1 MKMHHTFHRSA
12 PADRA
17 RTLPWLLVLLVCA
30 AAALWIGWIGF
41 EASDDSLYWQGAMKV
56 MTQPPFPG
64 DNHWTTRFP
73 LTLTFAAMLR
83 AMGQG
88 FAAFAVTAMI
98 FYALLVAVTGAF
110 AARIAGARAGWI
122 AALLTATLPVI
133 VSHATTVSVD
143 LIEAAALILGIM
155 LLGGARADRR
165 GYLRG
170 VAAGVAFGVAVLCRE
185 TSVLPLVGLVPL
197 FLLGRPVPRGVLIA
211 VGVGVAIVL
220 GGEALYQ
227 WALTGDPLRRYTIA
241 FNHDDHI
248 DRAANMEGNFL
259 LWPPIDPLLVLLIN
273 DDFGLLFWIAGAA
286 VGLEA
291 WGLVPREQRSRM
303 VVLAA
308 MAGAMFLLVAVL
320 YGKLVLNPRYFTL
333 PALTAVVIVAI
344 WVARL
349 PAVWRTVLLVAIVSS
364 NLLLMGVGNAH
375 PRWVMEAM
383 VEASAAYPRELIA
396 ADPQTVRRALIPM
409 LYAGRENLRY
419 APARAGGLEIAA
431 ADHAPAGRVIAR
443 YPSPPTKV
451 GAILRALR
459 LEPLVPGAVARRM
472 FAPSPEAVLVRRSS

>member
-1 MKMHHTFHRSA
+1 MHHTFHRIA
-12 PADRA
+12 PDDQSRA
-17 RTLPWLLVLLVCA
+17 LRWLLVLLACA

-56 MTQPPFPG
+56 MTQPPFAG

-73 LTLTFAAMLR
+73 LTLTFAAALR

-110 AARIAGARAGWI
+110 AARVAGARAGWI

-170 VAAGVAFGVAVLCRE
+170 IAAGVAFGVAVLCRE

-286 VGLEA
+286 VGLGA
-291 WGLVPREQRSRM
+291 WGLVPREQRPRM

-333 PALTAVVIVAI
+333 PALAAVVIVAI
-344 WVARL
+344 RAARL
-349 PAVWRTVLLVAIVSS
+349 PAIWRTVLLVALVSS

-383 VEASAAYPRELIA
+383 VDASAAHPRELIA

-431 ADHAPAGRVIAR
+431 AGHAPVGRVITR

-451 GAILRALR
+451 GAVLRALG
-459 LEPLVPGAVARRM
+459 LEPFVPDAIARRM

>member
-1 MKMHHTFHRSA
+1 MKMLHTFHHVE
-12 PADRA
+12 ADERA
-17 RTLPWLLVLLVCA
+17 RTLPWLLVLITCA

-56 MTQPPFPG
+56 MTQPPFAG

-73 LTLTFAAMLR
+73 LTMTFAAVLR
-83 AMGQG
+83 VMGQG

-98 FYALLVAVTGAF
+98 FYAFVVAVTGAF
-110 AARIAGARAGWI
+110 AARVAGARSGWI

-143 LIEAAALILGIM
+143 LIEAAALILGIT
-155 LLGGARADRR
+155 LLGGARADRA
-165 GYLRG
+165 GCLRG
-170 VAAGVAFGVAVLCRE
+170 VGAGVAFGVAVLCRE

-227 WALTGDPLRRYTIA
+227 WALTGDPLRRYGIA

-259 LWPPIDPLLVLLIN
+259 LWPPIDPLLVLLVN
-273 DDFGLLFWIAGAA
+273 DDFGLLFWVAGAVLA
-286 VGLEA
+286 FGA
-291 WGLVPREQRSRM
+291 WRIVPVEQRARM

-333 PALTAVVIVAI
+333 PALAAVVIVAI
-344 WVARL
+344 QAARL
-349 PAVWRTVLLVAIVSS
+349 APPWRVLLLAALVAS

-383 VEASAAYPRELIA
+383 VKASVQHPREVIA

-419 APARAGGLEIAA
+419 APARPGGLEIAEA
-431 ADHAPAGRVIAR
+431 EHAPAGQVIAR
-443 YPSPPTKV
+443 YPSPPTRG
-451 GAILRALR
+451 GAILRALG
-459 LEPLVPGAVARRM
+459 LGPLVPGAIARRM
-472 FAPSPEAVLVRRSS
+472 FAPSPEAVLVRRAG

>member
-1 MKMHHTFHRSA
+1 MKIDYTFRVDA
-12 PADRA
+12 GDRT
-17 RTLPWLLVLLVCA
+17 RTLPWLLLLLGCA
-30 AAALWIGWIGF
+30 ALVLWVGWIGF

-56 MTQPPFPG
+56 MTQPPFAG

-73 LTLTFAAMLR
+73 LTITFAAMLHLL
-83 AMGQG
+83 GQG

-98 FYALLVAVTGAF
+98 FYACVVAVTGVF
-110 AARIAGARAGWI
+110 AAKVAGARSGWI

-143 LIEAAALILGIM
+143 LIEAAALILGVM
-155 LLGGARADRR
+155 LVGGARADRA
-165 GYLRG
+165 GYIRG
-170 VAAGVAFGVAVLCRE
+170 VTAGVAFGVAVLCRE

-197 FLLGRPVPRGVLIA
+197 FLLGRPVPRGVLVA
-211 VGVGVAIVL
+211 LGVGVAIVL

-227 WALTGDPLRRYTIA
+227 WVLTGDPLRRYTIA

-259 LWPPIDPLLVLLIN
+259 LWPPIDPLLVLLVN
-273 DDFGLLFWIAGAA
+273 DDFGLLFWVAGAA
-286 VGLEA
+286 LALGA
-291 WGLVPREQRSRM
+291 WRMVPLEQRGRM
-303 VVLAA
+303 VVLSA

-333 PALTAVVIVAI
+333 PALAAVVIVAI
-344 WVARL
+344 WAARL
-349 PAVWRTVLLVAIVSS
+349 STFWRTLLLAAIVSS

-383 VEASAAYPRELIA
+383 VEASAQHPRELIA

-419 APARAGGLEIAA
+419 APARPGGLEIA
-431 ADHAPAGRVIAR
+431 DVEHAPPGQVVAR

-451 GAILRALR
+451 GAILRTLG
-459 LEPLVPGAVARRM
+459 LEPLVPHAIARRM
-472 FAPSPEAVLVRRSS
+472 FAPSPEAVLVRRPN

>member
-1 MKMHHTFHRSA
+1 MKMHHTFHRVD
-12 PADRA
+12 ADERA
-17 RTLPWLLVLLVCA
+17 RTLPWLLVLLACA

-73 LTLTFAAMLR
+73 LTLTFAAVLR

-98 FYALLVAVTGAF
+98 FYVLLVAVTGAF
-110 AARIAGARAGWI
+110 ATRVSGARAGWI

-143 LIEAAALILGIM
+143 LIEAAALVLGVL
-155 LLGGARADRR
+155 LLGRARADRAGYAR
-165 GYLRG
+165 GA
-170 VAAGVAFGVAVLCRE
+170 AAGIAFGVAILCRE
-185 TSVLPLVGLVPL
+185 TSVLPLVGLMPL
-197 FLLGRPVPRGVLIA
+197 FLLGRPVSRGVLIA
-211 VGVGVAIVL
+211 AGLGVAVVL
-220 GGEALYQ
+220 SGEALYQ

-248 DRAANMEGNFL
+248 DRAANMEGNLL
-259 LWPPIDPLLVLLIN
+259 LWPPIDPLLVLLVN
-273 DDFGLLFWIAGAA
+273 DDFGLLFWVAGAA
-286 VGLEA
+286 VALGA
-291 WGLVPREQRSRM
+291 WKYVSRAQQPRM

-333 PALTAVVIVAI
+333 PALAAVVIVAI
-344 WVARL
+344 WAARL

-375 PRWVMEAM
+375 PRWMMEAM
-383 VEASAAYPRELIA
+383 VEASAAHPREVIA

-419 APARAGGLEIAA
+419 APARPGGLEIAQ
-431 ADHAPAGRVIAR
+431 ADHAPMGQVVAR
-443 YPSPPTKV
+443 YPSPPTRV
-451 GAILRALR
+451 GAILRALG
-459 LEPLVPGAVARRM
+459 LEPLVPGVIARRM

>member
-1 MKMHHTFHRSA
+1 MHHTFHRVD
-12 PADRA
+12 ADERV
-17 RTLPWLLVLLVCA
+17 RTLPWLLVLLACA

-56 MTQPPFPG
+56 MTQPPFAG

-73 LTLTFAAMLR
+73 LTLTFAAVLR

-98 FYALLVAVTGAF
+98 FYALLVVVTGAF
-110 AARIAGARAGWI
+110 AAKVAGGCAGWI
-122 AALLTATLPVI
+122 AGLLTATLPVI
-133 VSHATTVSVD
+133 VSHATTVSAD
-143 LIEAAALILGIM
+143 LIEAAALLLGVM
-155 LLGGARADRR
+155 LLGGARADRA
-165 GYLRG
+165 GHLRG
-170 VAAGVAFGVAVLCRE
+170 VAAGIAFGVAVLCRE

-211 VGVGVAIVL
+211 AGVGVAVVL

-259 LWPPIDPLLVLLIN
+259 LWPPIDPLLVLLVN
-273 DDFGLLFWIAGAA
+273 DDFGLLFWVAGAA
-286 VGLEA
+286 VALGV
-291 WGLVPREQRSRM
+291 WRYVPREQRARM
-303 VVLAA
+303 VVLGA
-308 MAGAMFLLVAVL
+308 MALAMFLLVAVL

-333 PALTAVVIVAI
+333 PALAAVVIVAI
-344 WVARL
+344 WAARL
-349 PAVWRTVLLVAIVSS
+349 PAVWRMVLLFAIVSS
-364 NLLLMGVGNAH
+364 NLLLIGVGNAH
-375 PRWVMEAM
+375 PRWVMESM
-383 VEASAAYPRELIA
+383 VEASAEHPREVIA

-419 APARAGGLEIAA
+419 APAQPGGLEIAA
-431 ADHAPAGRVIAR
+431 ADHAPAGQVVAR
-443 YPSPPTKV
+443 YPSPPTRV
-451 GAILRALR
+451 GAVLRALR
-459 LEPLVPGAVARRM
+459 LEPLVPGAIARRM
-472 FAPSPEAVLVRRSS
+472 FAPSPEAVLVRRPG

>member
-1 MKMHHTFHRSA
+1 MKMHHTFRA
-12 PADRA
+12 DAADRT
-17 RTLPWLLVLLVCA
+17 RTLPWLLLLLGCA
-30 AAALWIGWIGF
+30 ALALWIGWIGF

-73 LTLTFAAMLR
+73 LTITFAAMLR
-83 AMGQG
+83 LMGQG

-98 FYALLVAVTGAF
+98 FYACVVAVTGMF
-110 AARIAGARAGWI
+110 AGKVAGARSGWI

-143 LIEAAALILGIM
+143 LIEAAALILGIT
-155 LLGGARADRR
+155 LLGGARADRA
-165 GYLRG
+165 GYVRG

-197 FLLGRPVPRGVLIA
+197 FLLGRPVPRGVLVA
-211 VGVGVAIVL
+211 VGVGVAVVL

-248 DRAANMEGNFL
+248 DRAANMEGNLL
-259 LWPPIDPLLVLLIN
+259 LWPPIDPLLVLLVN
-273 DDFGLLFWIAGAA
+273 DDFGLLFWAAGAA
-286 VGLEA
+286 LALGAWRMVPVG
-291 WGLVPREQRSRM
+291 QRGRM
-303 VVLAA
+303 VVLSA

-333 PALTAVVIVAI
+333 PALAAVVIVAI
-344 WVARL
+344 WAAGLSPR
-349 PAVWRTVLLVAIVSS
+349 WRMLLLAAIVGS

-383 VEASAAYPRELIA
+383 VEASGQHPRELIA

-419 APARAGGLEIAA
+419 APARPGGLEIADA
-431 ADHAPAGRVIAR
+431 EHAPAGQVVAR
-443 YPSPPTKV
+443 YPSPATKV
-451 GAILRALR
+451 GAIFRALG
-459 LEPLVPGAVARRM
+459 LEPLVPHAIARRM
-472 FAPSPEAVLVRRSS
+472 FAPSPEAVLVRRPD